1 MATPV
6 ANQRLEKRFDKW
18 DSDGNGI
25 LEWGD
30 FEQEAAKVAQNF
42 GADARSKEAKTL
54 REGFRNLFDHL
65 TQAAGAPAN
74 GPLTKDQFM
83 SVTQN
88 LIFEGGEADFNRALG
103 PVVKGIVGL
112 CDKNA
117 DGQINAGEFEAW
129 LVGVGVDRSA
139 AQEAFR
145 KVDSDD
151 NGELSVDELLAA
163 VREYH
168 FGRLDVELL
177 G

>member
-1 MATPV
+1 MTTAV
-6 ANQRLEKRFDKW
+6 ANERLEKRFDKW
-18 DSDGNGI
+18 DADGNGI

-30 FEQEAAKVAQNF
+30 FEQEAAKIAQNF

-74 GPLTKDQFM
+74 GPLTRDQFM

-112 CDKNA
+112 CDKNS

-129 LVGVGVDRSA
+129 LTGVGVAGSA
-139 AQEAFR
+139 AQEAFD
-145 KVDSDD
+145 KVDSNND
-151 NGELSVDELLAA
+151 GELSVDELLAA

-168 FGRLDVELL
+168 FGRLNVELL

>member
-6 ANQRLEKRFDKW
+6 ANERLQKRFEKW

-25 LEWGD
+25 LEWRD
-30 FEQEAAKVAQNF
+30 FEQEAAKITQNF
-42 GADARSKEAKTL
+42 GSEADSAEGRTLKEA
-54 REGFRNLFDHL
+54 FRSLFDHL
-65 TQAAGAPAN
+65 TQAAGAPSN
-74 GPLTKDQFM
+74 GPLTKDQFL

-103 PVVKGIVGL
+103 PVVKGIIGL

-129 LVGVGVDRSA
+129 LAGIGVDRSA

-145 KVDSDD
+145 KVDTDN
-151 NGELSVDELLAA
+151 NGELSLDELLAA
-163 VREYH
+163 VRKYH
-168 FGRLDVELL
+168 FGQLDVELL